1 MKALVTDREALGA
14 IRPLDLVAY
23 LRAQKWTTHDTASD
37 EPCSEWTKE
46 IDGELFEV
54 QVPRHN
60 AWRDYAKRV
69 SEVLALLSE
78 AEDRSQLEIL
88 HDVPLV
94 SRDIVRLRSMVQ
106 GRSDGTMPLSDGA
119 LIAQAARNMMLAA
132 ACSTVEPRRA
142 WPARKPVQ
150 ATTYLSELSLGQ
162 TERGS
167 FVMTLL
173 APVPPS
179 LIQQMDFGFGTG
191 ADGEPFNRRVT
202 RRLGTA
208 LEAVRRAAEVGVAT
222 GDLSAFEA
230 GVDLGV
236 SADFCEALALVR
248 ECASVSEFE
257 IRIGWA
263 STRPPIDPPP
273 SLHELAPDT
282 LEVIREA
289 GRVLRERTP
298 VEDFEIEGPVVK
310 VDRPGDEL
318 FGTAVVL
325 GSVDGRSRKIHL
337 AVSGEDW
344 NIANEAMAA
353 RSIRRC
359 RGDLVREGKRFAI
372 VGVRGLR
379 VVPSD
384 E

>member
-1 MKALVTDREALGA
+1 
-14 IRPLDLVAY
+14 
-23 LRAQKWTTHDTASD
+23 
-37 EPCSEWTKE
+37 
-46 IDGELFEV
+46 
-54 QVPRHN
+54 
-60 AWRDYAKRV
+60 
-69 SEVLALLSE
+69 VLALLSE

-94 SRDIVRLRSMVQ
+94 SRDIVRLRAIVQ
-106 GRSDGTMPLSDGA
+106 GRTDGTMPLADA
-119 LIAQAARNMMLAA
+119 AQIAQAARNLMLAA
-132 ACSTVEPRRA
+132 ACSAVEPRRA

-150 ATTYLSELSLGQ
+150 ATAYLSELSLGQ

-179 LIQQMDFGFGTG
+179 LSQQMDLGFGAS

-202 RRLGTA
+202 RRLATA
-208 LEAVRRAAEVGVAT
+208 LDAVNRAAEAGVAT
-222 GDLSAFEA
+222 GDLSAFEE

-236 SADFCEALALVR
+236 SADFCEALGVVR
-248 ECASVSEFE
+248 ECASVTGLG

-263 STRPPIDPPP
+263 SARPPIDPPP
-273 SLHELAPDT
+273 SLHEFAPDT

-310 VDRPGDEL
+310 VERPGNEL
-318 FGTAVVL
+318 VGTAVML

-337 AVSGEDW
+337 AVGGDDW
-344 NIANEAMAA
+344 NLANEAMAA
-353 RSIRRC
+353 RSILRG

-379 VVPSD
+379 VVSSD